1 MDSASAA
8 RARPA
13 PPRGY
18 DTGAASLGDD
28 PPVSALRP
36 ARGAPIGEP
45 SSAPRPPPTAAVDL
59 EAFAAIY
66 DEYMPFVWRSLRR
79 LGVQTAG
86 LDDAVQDVFLVVHRR
101 LPEFE
106 ERSTVKTWLFGIV
119 LRVARSCRRTV
130 RRKSPEAA
138 SPVDAEDAEQIVDT
152 QGAQPD
158 ELAEKT
164 EAMRVLHAILDEL
177 DDEKREVFV
186 LAELEQM
193 TAPEISEVLGV
204 NLNSVYSRLRA
215 ARRDFDQSVARRR
228 ARDGW
233 RYR

>member
-1 MDSASAA
+1 MDSTSAA
-8 RARPA
+8 RAHPT

-18 DTGAASLGDD
+18 DTSAASTADEA
-28 PPVSALRP
+28 PASALRP
-36 ARGAPIGEP
+36 AADQAPA
-45 SSAPRPPPTAAVDL
+45 SALRPTAGPTDKDQDL
-59 EAFAAIY
+59 PAFEAIY
-66 DEYMPFVWRSLRR
+66 DEHMAFVWRSLRR
-79 LGVQTAG
+79 LGVQDAG

-106 ERSTVKTWLFGIV
+106 ARSEVKTWLFGIV
-119 LRVARSCRRTV
+119 LRVARTCRRTV

-138 SPVDAEDAEQIVDT
+138 SAGGAEDAEQIVDID
-152 QGAQPD
+152 GARPD

-164 EAMRVLHAILDEL
+164 EAMRVVHAVLDEL
-177 DDEKREVFV
+177 DDDKREVFV

-193 TAPEISEVLGV
+193 TAPEISEALGV

-215 ARRDFDQSVARRR
+215 ARRDFEQAVARRR
-228 ARDGW
+228 AQDGW